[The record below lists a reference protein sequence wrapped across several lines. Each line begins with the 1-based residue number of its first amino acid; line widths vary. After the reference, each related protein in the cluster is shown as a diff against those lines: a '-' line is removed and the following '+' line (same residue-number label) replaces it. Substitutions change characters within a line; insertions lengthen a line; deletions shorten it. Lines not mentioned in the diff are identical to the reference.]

1 MLTKNN
7 IESNKNKIAKED
19 LKQLAEKDKEDLQF
33 DLDGDIDQGII
44 NLFKEEGK
52 PGETI
57 IDFINR
63 TPVEKLI
70 KIALKDGGSVDLSGY
85 SIADMKAIFRSENGF
100 DAKTPRELIRGVKM
114 YLKNLDLDGIPF
126 GTFGKGDK

>member
-7 IESNKNKIAKED
+7 IENSKNNLTKED
-19 LKQLAEKDKEDLQF
+19 LKELVEKDKDDLQF
-33 DLDGDIDQGII
+33 DLDGDINQNII

-57 IDFINR
+57 IDFIKR

-70 KIALKDGGSVDLSGY
+70 KIMFRNGGSVDLSGY
-85 SIADMKAIFRSENGF
+85 SIADMKAIFRSENGY
-100 DAKTPRELIRGVKM
+100 DAKTPRELLRGVKM
-114 YLKNLDLDGIPF
+114 YLKNLDIDGIPF

>member
-7 IESNKNKIAKED
+7 IENSKNNLTKED
-19 LKQLAEKDKEDLQF
+19 LKELVEKDKDDLQF

-57 IDFINR
+57 IDFIKR

-70 KIALKDGGSVDLSGY
+70 KIMFRNGGSVDLSGY
-85 SIADMKAIFRSENGF
+85 SIADMKAIFRSENGY
-100 DAKTPRELIRGVKM
+100 DAKTPRELLRGVKM
-114 YLKNLDLDGIPF
+114 YLKNLDIDGIPF

>member
-7 IESNKNKIAKED
+7 IENAKNKVAKED
-19 LKQLAEKDKEDLQF
+19 LKQLAEKDKDDLQF
-33 DLDGDIDQGII
+33 DLDGDINQAII
-44 NLFKEEGK
+44 NLFKDEGK

-57 IDFINR
+57 TDFIKR
-63 TPVEKLI
+63 VPVEKLI
-70 KIALKDGGSVDLSGY
+70 KIALRDGGSVDLSGY
-85 SIADMKAIFRSENGF
+85 SIADMKAIFKSENGY

-114 YLKNLDLDGIPF
+114 YLKNLDIDGIPF

>member
-7 IESNKNKIAKED
+7 VESNKNKIAKED
-19 LKQLAEKDKEDLQF
+19 LKQLAEKDKDDLQF
-33 DLDGDIDQGII
+33 DLDGDINQNII

-52 PGETI
+52 PGESI
-57 IDFINR
+57 IDFIKR

-70 KIALKDGGSVDLSGY
+70 KIMFRNGGAVDFSGY
-85 SIADMKAIFRSENGF
+85 SIADIKAIFRSENGY
-100 DAKTPRELIRGVKM
+100 DAKTPRELLRGVKM
-114 YLKNLDLDGIPF
+114 YLKNLDIDGIPF

>member
-44 NLFKEEGK
+44 NLYKEKGK

-57 IDFINR
+57 IDFIKR
-63 TPVEKLI
+63 TPVEELI

-85 SIADMKAIFRSENGF
+85 SIADMKAIFRSENGY
-100 DAKTPRELIRGVKM
+100 DAKSPRELIRGVKM

>member
-7 IESNKNKIAKED
+7 IENSKNNLKKED
-19 LKQLAEKDKEDLQF
+19 LKELVEKDKDDLQF
-33 DLDGDIDQGII
+33 DLDGDINQNII

-57 IDFINR
+57 IDFIKR

-70 KIALKDGGSVDLSGY
+70 KIMFRNGGSVDLSGY
-85 SIADMKAIFRSENGF
+85 SIADMKAIFRSENGY
-100 DAKTPRELIRGVKM
+100 DAKTPRELLRGVKM
-114 YLKNLDLDGIPF
+114 YLKNLDIDGIPF

>member
-7 IESNKNKIAKED
+7 IENAKNKIAKED

-57 IDFINR
+57 IDFIKR

-85 SIADMKAIFRSENGF
+85 SIADMKAIFRSENGY